1 MKLSTVFNK
10 ERRERREKEYT
21 AVVKG
26 VKENPGKIKRVGNYI
41 SIAKGITA
49 TEEGIRFFLYAATPL
64 GESIA
69 WRGPIVMN
77 TQDELKLASKEL
89 REGTFIK
96 HP

>member
-1 MKLSTVFNK
+1 VEGSALVGQAKQKIGSGL
-10 ERRERREKEYT
+10 
-21 AVVKG
+21 G
-26 VKENPGKIKRVGNYI
+26 VLFGEGDTIE
-41 SIAKGITA
+41 ITA

-96 HP
+96 HH